1 MKELKTVHQVS
12 ELTGVSIRTL
22 HYYDEIG
29 LLSPDTVTDA
39 GYRLYDDACLQRL
52 QSIMLF
58 RELEFSLKD
67 IKQMM
72 DSPDFDRLRALED
85 QIKLLELR
93 RDRLERLI
101 DLANRLK
108 LKGETDL
115 SFKEFDRS
123 KIEAY
128 RKLAKET
135 WGETEAYKEY
145 EKKEAEQTDVEKRT
159 NAEAMMDI
167 FFEFGDM
174 KDKDPADPA
183 VQAQV
188 KKLQDFITE
197 NYYTCT
203 DTILAGLGKMYT
215 AGGDMTANINAAGG
229 KGCAEFVAK
238 AIEEYCKK

>member
-1 MKELKTVHQVS
+1 MEELKTVHEVS

-29 LLSPDTVTDA
+29 LLSPVTVTGS

-52 QSIMLF
+52 QTIMLF
-58 RELEFSLKD
+58 RELEFPLKD
-67 IKQMM
+67 IKNLIS
-72 DSPDFDRLRALED
+72 SPDFDRVRALGD
-85 QIKLLELR
+85 QIKLLEMR
-93 RDRLERLI
+93 RDRLDRLI
-101 DLANRLK
+101 DLAQRLK

-115 SFKEFDRS
+115 SFKEFDKS

-135 WGETEAYKEY
+135 WGETEAYREF
-145 EKKEAEQTDVEKRT
+145 EKKEAEQTDVEKRS

-174 KDKDPADPA
+174 KEKDPAAPE

-188 KKLQDFITE
+188 KKLQDFITK

-203 DTILAGLGKMYT
+203 DTILAGLGKMYA
-215 AGGDMTANINAAGG
+215 AGGEMTDNINVAGG
-229 KGCAEFVAK
+229 KGCAEFVSK
-238 AIEEYCKK
+238 AIEEYCR

>member
-1 MKELKTVHQVS
+1 MEELKTVHEVS

-29 LLSPDTVTDA
+29 LLSPVTVTGS

-52 QSIMLF
+52 QTIMLF
-58 RELEFSLKD
+58 RELEFPLKD
-67 IKQMM
+67 IKNLIS
-72 DSPDFDRLRALED
+72 SPDFDRVKALGD
-85 QIKLLELR
+85 QIKLLEMR
-93 RDRLERLI
+93 RDRLDRLI
-101 DLANRLK
+101 DLAQRLK

-115 SFKEFDRS
+115 SFKEFDKS

-135 WGETEAYKEY
+135 WGETEAYREF
-145 EKKEAEQTDVEKRT
+145 EKKEAEQTDVEKRS

-174 KDKDPADPA
+174 KEKDPAAPE

-188 KKLQDFITE
+188 KKLQDFITK

-203 DTILAGLGKMYT
+203 DTILAGLGKMYA
-215 AGGDMTANINAAGG
+215 AGGEMTDNINVAGG
-229 KGCAEFVAK
+229 KGCAEFVSK
-238 AIEEYCKK
+238 AIEEYCR

>member
-39 GYRLYDDACLQRL
+39 GYRLYDDVCLQRL

-58 RELEFSLKD
+58 RELDFSLKD

-145 EKKEAEQTDVEKRT
+145 EKKEAEQTDAEKRT

-174 KDKDPADPA
+174 KEKDPAAPQ

-188 KKLQDFITE
+188 KKLQDFITK

-203 DTILAGLGKMYT
+203 DTILAGLGKMYA
-215 AGGDMTANINAAGG
+215 AGGEMTDNIDVAGG
-229 KGCAEFVAK
+229 KGCAEFVSR
-238 AIEEYCKK
+238 AIEEYCR

>member
-1 MKELKTVHQVS
+1 MEELKTVHEVS

-29 LLSPDTVTDA
+29 LLSPVTVTGS
-39 GYRLYDDACLQRL
+39 GYRLYDDACLQSL
-52 QSIMLF
+52 QTIMLF
-58 RELEFSLKD
+58 RELEFPLKD
-67 IKQMM
+67 IKNLIS
-72 DSPDFDRLRALED
+72 SPDFDRVKALGD
-85 QIKLLELR
+85 QIKLLEMR
-93 RDRLERLI
+93 RDRLDRLI
-101 DLANRLK
+101 DLAQRLK

-115 SFKEFDRS
+115 SFKEFDKS

-135 WGETEAYKEY
+135 WGETEAYREF
-145 EKKEAEQTDVEKRT
+145 EKKEAEQTDVEKRS

-174 KDKDPADPA
+174 KEKDPAAPE

-188 KKLQDFITE
+188 KKLQDFITK

-203 DTILAGLGKMYT
+203 DTILAGLGKMYA
-215 AGGDMTANINAAGG
+215 AGGEMTGNINVAGG
-229 KGCAEFVAK
+229 KGCAEFVSK
-238 AIEEYCKK
+238 AIEEYCK

>member
-1 MKELKTVHQVS
+1 MEELKTVHEVS

-29 LLSPDTVTDA
+29 LLTPVTVTGS

-52 QSIMLF
+52 QTIMLF

-67 IKQMM
+67 IRQMIN
-72 DSPDFDRLRALED
+72 SPDFDRVRALGD

-93 RDRLERLI
+93 RDQLDRLI
-101 DLANRLK
+101 DLARRLK

-115 SFKEFDRS
+115 SFKEFDKS

-135 WGETEAYKEY
+135 WGDTDAYREY
-145 EKKEAEQTDVEKRT
+145 EKKEAEQTDVEKRG

-167 FFEFGDM
+167 FFEFGNM
-174 KDKDPADPA
+174 KEKDPAAPQ

-188 KKLQDFITE
+188 KKLQDFITK

-203 DTILAGLGKMYT
+203 DNILAGLGRMYA
-215 AGGDMTANINAAGG
+215 AGGEMTDNINVAGG
-229 KGCAEFVAK
+229 KGCAEFVSK
-238 AIEEYCKK
+238 AIEEYCK

>member
-1 MKELKTVHQVS
+1 MEELKTVHEVS

-29 LLSPDTVTDA
+29 LLTPVTVTGS

-52 QSIMLF
+52 QTIMLF

-67 IKQMM
+67 IRQMIN
-72 DSPDFDRLRALED
+72 SPDFDRVRALGD

-93 RDRLERLI
+93 RDQLDRLI
-101 DLANRLK
+101 DLARRLK

-115 SFKEFDRS
+115 SFKEFDKS

-135 WGETEAYKEY
+135 WGDTDAYREY
-145 EKKEAEQTDVEKRT
+145 EKKEAEQTDVEKRS

-167 FFEFGDM
+167 FFEFGNM
-174 KDKDPADPA
+174 KEKDPAAPQ

-188 KKLQDFITE
+188 KKLQDFITK

-203 DTILAGLGKMYT
+203 DNILAGLGRMYA
-215 AGGDMTANINAAGG
+215 AGGEMTDNINVAGG
-229 KGCAEFVAK
+229 KGCAEFVSK
-238 AIEEYCKK
+238 AIEEYCK

>member
-1 MKELKTVHQVS
+1 MSKLRTVREVS
-12 ELTGVSIRTL
+12 DLTGVSIRTL

-29 LLSPDTVTDA
+29 LLPPSSSTNA
-39 GYRLYDDACLQRL
+39 GYRMYDDESLRRL
-52 QSIMLF
+52 QSILLF
-58 RELEFSLKD
+58 RELEFPLKD
-67 IKQMM
+67 IKQMIN
-72 DSPDFDRLRALED
+72 SPDFDQAKALDD

-93 RDRLERLI
+93 REHLDRLI
-101 DLANRLK
+101 DLAYRLK

-115 SFKEFDRS
+115 SFKEFDKS

-128 RKLAKET
+128 QKLAKET
-135 WGETEAYKEY
+135 WGDTDAYKEY
-145 EKKEAEQTDVEKRT
+145 EEKKASQSEVDQRR
-159 NAEAMMDI
+159 NAENMMDI
-167 FFEFGDM
+167 FYEFGDM